1 MPMGPNGKKIRY
13 GQMVAVLAVAAV
25 CLLAGGCTSCGG
37 GRGESW
43 YGREVSGEQAAAR
56 HFPKVTVPDMVAAGP
71 EAAEYAAE
79 HWWDEFTDTS
89 EVFFCDSAHVNG
101 VPYAEVEQAFA
112 DYCPILE
119 SVSMTAARSRA
130 EAFERHDPSSTVFET
145 LADLAEKYFYDPNS
159 PLRNEDFYLPFVK
172 GLSEHEGFSRPQR
185 DIYAYTAEMCAL
197 NSTGEKAAD
206 FEFSDR
212 NGNVRTLWGIR
223 AGYVLLFFSN
233 PGCESCHGI
242 IRALE
247 ESGEVRQLISEGRL
261 AVVNIYVD
269 EDIAAWLEYEDL
281 YPDSWYNGYDPNL
294 VIRTDMLYN
303 VRAIPSLYIL
313 DKDKRVIMK
322 DAPETK
328 VLAFLKWLGNQC
340 DS

>member
-1 MPMGPNGKKIRY
+1 MKIGY
-13 GQMVAVLAVAAV
+13 GQMVSSLFAAAV
-25 CLLAGGCTSCGG
+25 CLLVCGCASCGG
-37 GRGESW
+37 SRGES
-43 YGREVSGEQAAAR
+43 GSGGEVSGGQAAR
-56 HFPKVTVPDMVAAGP
+56 HFPKVTVPDMIAAGP

-79 HWWDEFTDTS
+79 HWWDGFTDTS

-119 SVSMTAARSRA
+119 SVSMTAARRSVSRLFSRA

-172 GLSEHEGFSRPQR
+172 GLSEHEGFSLPQR

-197 NSTGEKAAD
+197 NSTGDKAAD

-212 NGNVRTLWGIR
+212 RGNVRTLWGIS

-247 ESGEVRQLISEGRL
+247 ESGEVRQLISEGSL
-261 AVVNIYVD
+261 VVVNIYID
-269 EDIAAWLEYEDL
+269 DDIAAWLEYEDR

-313 DKDKRVIMK
+313 DKNKRVIMK

-328 VLAFLKWLGNQC
+328 VLAFLRWLGDQC

>member
-1 MPMGPNGKKIRY
+1 MLS
-13 GQMVAVLAVAAV
+13 VLAAAAV
-25 CLLAGGCTSCGG
+25 CLLAGGCTSCVG
-37 GRGESW
+37 GRREAGGNKESSA
-43 YGREVSGEQAAAR
+43 GQAAAVR
-56 HFPKVTVPDMVAAGP
+56 SFPKVTVPEIVTDMS
-71 EAAEYAAE
+71 EAVEYTAE

-119 SVSMTAARSRA
+119 SVSMTAARRSVSRLFSRA

-212 NGNVRTLWGIR
+212 RGNLRNLWGISS
-223 AGYVLLFFSN
+223 GYVLLFFSN
-233 PGCESCHGI
+233 PGCESCLGI
-242 IRALE
+242 LRALE
-247 ESGEVRQLISEGRL
+247 ESVEVRQLISEGSL
-261 AVVNIYVD
+261 AVVNIYID
-269 EDIAAWLEYEDL
+269 NDIAAWLEYEDR

-328 VLAFLKWLGNQC
+328 VLAFLRWLGNQC